1 MIKNIFIKIWNYLEE
16 VARIRAKNYSKF
28 NGMY

>member
-1 MIKNIFIKIWNYLEE
+1 MIKNVFIKFWNYLEKAAE
-16 VARIRAKNYSKF
+16 MRAKNYSKF